1 MKALKT
7 FHDILTEGHSDLE
20 KEDIE
25 PGKTI
30 FVISADGRSLSR
42 YKIKGETELN
52 VGTVLDVNHAHVAG
66 DKIKKQ
72 KQISK
77 DFVLGRKGNL
87 KVYKNKKAAMK
98 VFKRGEEK

>member
-1 MKALKT
+1 MKT
-7 FHDILTEGHSDLE
+7 FYDILTEGQSELESEDLV
-20 KEDIE
+20 
-25 PGKTI
+25 PGTNF

-87 KVYKNKKAAMK
+87 QVYKNRKDAVKA
-98 VFKRGEEK
+98 FKR